1 MAADHDDTEIRRYLL
16 GELEEERS
24 AALEQDYFAR
34 EELFDRV
41 WAAENDIVD
50 EYLAGR
56 LSVHQRERFER
67 HYMASP
73 EHRDRV
79 ATARELRAHGVPSP
93 ATKPARQGWW
103 TTFRS
108 AFGASPAGWTAAAAA
123 ALVVLAVA
131 GGVWIVRS
139 SSRAQPSLDVRSP
152 ESVRPAQP
160 PPDATGPA
168 APRAPVTI
176 ALTLSAIN
184 LRGTD
189 DAASLVIPPG
199 TDLVVLQLELDRGAP
214 RFERGRA
221 SVRTLAGKD
230 IWTGPAVAGVSASSS
245 FARIDVPAGALSP
258 DDYIVALFDT
268 AAGAG
273 ETARY
278 RYFLRVR
285 SR

>member
-1 MAADHDDTEIRRYLL
+1 MAPDHDDTEIRRYLL

-56 LSVHQRERFER
+56 LSVHQRDRFER

-79 ATARELRAHGVPSP
+79 AAARELRAHGAPSP
-93 ATKPARQGWW
+93 APKPARQGWW
-103 TTFRS
+103 PTIRS
-108 AFGASPAGWTAAAAA
+108 AFGTWPGGWTAAAAT
-123 ALVVLAVA
+123 ALGVLAVA

-139 SSRAQPSLDVRSP
+139 SSRSNPPLDVRSP
-152 ESVRPAQP
+152 SPVRPAQP
-160 PPDATGPA
+160 PADATAPA

-176 ALTLSAIN
+176 ALTLPAIN

-199 TDLVVLQLELDRGAP
+199 TDVVVLQLELDRGAP

-221 SVRTLAGKD
+221 TVRTLAGKD
-230 IWTGPAVAGVSASSS
+230 IWTGPAVAGVGAPYS

-268 AAGAG
+268 APSGG
-273 ETARY
+273 ETARN

-285 SR
+285 PR